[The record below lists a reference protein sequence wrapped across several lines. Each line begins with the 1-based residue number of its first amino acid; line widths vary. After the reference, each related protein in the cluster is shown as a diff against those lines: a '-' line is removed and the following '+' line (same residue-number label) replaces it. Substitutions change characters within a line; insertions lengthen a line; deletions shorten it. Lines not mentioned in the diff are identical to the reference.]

1 MRCIFSYI
9 HENKVTVSLSKCRQC
24 YLILLKGIRKE
35 DTFFLNNKQ
44 YVSENRREFSAI
56 FSLCISFQLRRGE
69 KPIKLC

>member
-35 DTFFLNNKQ
+35 LQFSFICIGE
-44 YVSENRREFSAI
+44 YVLI
-56 FSLCISFQLRRGE
+56 KIISFKITRC
-69 KPIKLC
+69 KLTEVTGPLVPPEI